1 MPSGK
6 AILAGLLALLVLG
19 GGVAAV
25 VFAGSADED
34 QPSQLSELAV
44 GEPEDDGEAPA
55 ETEAPSGAQ
64 DPELGASDGGGS
76 VGDEPEAGSGG
87 PGGGGQSGNSGGAKA
102 EPNGEPAPPSGAP
115 PRKTTFKREVRKDP
129 SKRGGSFSV
138 PPAQRFTGSGNAL
151 IGTVDVTAPAIVKW
165 RTRGGNFGLEFGR
178 EAFPIIAPS
187 RSGQLVIP
195 PFRFELVRVLADGRW
210 TITVTPQG

>member
-6 AILAGLLALLVLG
+6 AILAGALALLVLG

-34 QPSQLSELAV
+34 QPSQLTELA
-44 GEPEDDGEAPA
+44 GEPEGDEP
-55 ETEAPSGAQ
+55 APSEREPPSDAQ
-64 DPELGASDGGGS
+64 DPQLGASNEGEFDPEAQPEVGGGK
-76 VGDEPEAGSGG
+76 PEA
-87 PGGGGQSGNSGGAKA
+87 GGQSGSSGGAEA
-102 EPNGEPAPPSGAP
+102 QPNGGPEPPSDTP
-115 PRKTTFKREVRKDP
+115 PRKTTFKQEVRKDP
-129 SKRGGSFSV
+129 SKRGGTFAV
-138 PPAQRFTGSGNAL
+138 PPAQRFSGRGNAL
-151 IGTVDVTAPAIVKW
+151 IGTVDVKAPSVVKW

-178 EAFPIIAPS
+178 EAFPIVAPS

-195 PFRFELVRVLADGRW
+195 PFRFELVRVLAEGRW

>member
-6 AILAGLLALLVLG
+6 AILAGAVALLVLG

-34 QPSQLSELAV
+34 QPSQLSALAG
-44 GEPEDDGEAPA
+44 GESEDDGEAPA
-55 ETEAPSGAQ
+55 ETEASSGVEEPP
-64 DPELGASDGGGS
+64 PEAPEEPGSGDGPGAGGEPEVGGGS
-76 VGDEPEAGSGG
+76 
-87 PGGGGQSGNSGGAKA
+87 SGGAEA
-102 EPNGEPAPPSGAP
+102 ERNGQPAPPSAP
-115 PRKTTFKREVRKDP
+115 PRKTTFKQEGREDP
-129 SKRGGSFSV
+129 SKRGGTFSV
-138 PPAQRFTGSGNAL
+138 PPAQRFSGRGNAL
-151 IGTVDVTAPAIVKW
+151 IGTVDVTAPALVKW

-187 RSGQLVIP
+187 RTGELVIP
-195 PFRFELVRVLADGRW
+195 PYRFELVRVLAEGRW